1 MKTQQQQPAPLT
13 VADLIRAAHDEFQTP
28 SLDAF
33 LIGWLSGYAGVEVTT
48 KAIAAY
54 RALHTGVREGAGVE
68 LAMPE
73 VLNYS
78 DDEGGDKS

>member
-1 MKTQQQQPAPLT
+1 MTAETQQQSAPLT
-13 VADLIRAAHDEFQTP
+13 VADLIRDARDEFQFP
-28 SLDAF
+28 SIDNF

-54 RALHTGVREGAGVE
+54 RALHAGTRD
-68 LAMPE
+68 MPE

-78 DDEGGDKS
+78 DDEAVES